1 MNTLIETNDLDL
13 LTHQAK
19 ALLEN
24 EKDVVANMANL
35 SAFIF
40 HSIPDL
46 NWTGFY
52 IYKDRELVLGP
63 FQGQVA
69 CVRLQ
74 LHKGVCGTS
83 AAEHRT
89 INVPNVHVFEG
100 HVACDSASNSEV
112 VVPIIIKDELYGVLD
127 VDSSNFD
134 RFDPALIKFMEDI
147 VDLFKKASFLNCTP

>member
-1 MNTLIETNDLDL
+1 MNTLIGTNDLDL
-13 LTHQAK
+13 LLAQATS
-19 ALLEN
+19 LIET
-24 EKDVVANMANL
+24 EKDEIANMANL
-35 SAFIF
+35 SALIF
-40 HSIPDL
+40 HSIPHL
-46 NWTGFY
+46 NWVGFY

-127 VDSSNFD
+127 VDSPNFD

-147 VDLFKKASFLNCTP
+147 VDLFKKASF

>member
-1 MNTLIETNDLDL
+1 MNTLIETNDLEL
-13 LTHQAK
+13 LTSQAK

-24 EKDVVANMANL
+24 EKDEIANMANL

-63 FQGQVA
+63 FQGLPA

-74 LHKGVCGTS
+74 LNKGVCGTS
-83 AAEHRT
+83 AKLRKT
-89 INVPNVHVFEG
+89 LNVPDVHVFEG
-100 HVACDSASNSEV
+100 HVACDSASNSEC
-112 VVPIIIKDELYGVLD
+112 VVPIYFDDELYGVFD
-127 VDSSNFD
+127 VDSPLFN
-134 RFDPALIKFMEDI
+134 RFDKDLQQFLEDI
-147 VDLFKKASFLNCTP
+147 GSLFIKTHE

>member
-1 MNTLIETNDLDL
+1 MNTLIQTNDLDL
-13 LTHQAK
+13 LLAQATS
-19 ALLEN
+19 LIET
-24 EKDVVANMANL
+24 EKDEIANMANL
-35 SAFIF
+35 SALIF
-40 HSIPDL
+40 HSIPHL
-46 NWTGFY
+46 NWVGFY

-127 VDSSNFD
+127 VDSPNFD

-147 VDLFKKASFLNCTP
+147 VDLFKKASF

>member
-1 MNTLIETNDLDL
+1 MNTLIGTNDLDL
-13 LTHQAK
+13 LLAQASS
-19 ALLEN
+19 LIET
-24 EKDVVANMANL
+24 EKDEIANMANL
-35 SAFIF
+35 SALIF
-40 HSIPDL
+40 HSIPKL
-46 NWTGFY
+46 NWAGFY

-100 HVACDSASNSEV
+100 HVACDGASNSEV

-127 VDSSNFD
+127 VDSPIYD
-134 RFDPALIKFMEDI
+134 RFDPELIKFMEDI
-147 VDLFKKASFLNCTP
+147 VKVFIKASF